1 MRYGLIESMR
11 RRYPIALMCRI
22 LDVSESGFHAR
33 KARPPCDR
41 ERENARLEIEIL
53 SAHHRTRETYSA
65 MRLHRDLADHG
76 YTVHTLPCSNIAQE
90 VGAVL

>member
-1 MRYGLIESMR
+1 VRYGVIESMR
-11 RRYPIALMCRI
+11 RSYPVALMCRV
-22 LDVSESGFHAR
+22 LDVSKSGFHAR

-53 SAHHRTRETYSA
+53 SAHQRTRETYSA

-76 YTVHTLPCSNIAQE
+76 IQCDVVN
-90 VGAVL
+90 